1 MAYLLP
7 ESTAGSMAELALEAN
22 IQNETLTAACT
33 TEEFRHAKFVSIA
46 RERYVRDVTTD

>member
-1 MAYLLP
+1 MSYLLP

-33 TEEFRHAKFVSIA
+33 AEEFRCAKCASIA
-46 RERYVRDVTTD
+46 RERYARDVPTD